1 MLSAFCVQL
10 SRENFI
16 VNVCTYQTQS
26 MEIYMEYASNGKANA
41 GLTTGIIGTSL
52 AGLLWANGA
61 NGGNGLLGGLFG
73 GGNRSYVQT
82 PEGKIGQLES
92 EIAFLRSENYA
103 DKVANEVYKA
113 LDAKI
118 SANMKEVYGFVIDL
132 DKRSALNAQ
141 GLQYENIITNN
152 KIDCCCDKMN
162 IKFEYE
168 NRLRDIADAAIM
180 TYVNATFLP
189 GTLKLPITSVCP
201 QPAPATTTT
210 GA

>member
-1 MLSAFCVQL
+1 
-10 SRENFI
+10 
-16 VNVCTYQTQS
+16 
-26 MEIYMEYASNGKANA
+26 MEYASNGKANA

-132 DKRSALNAQ
+132 DKRTALNAQ
-141 GLQYENIITNN
+141 GLAYENQITNN

-168 NRLRDIADAAIM
+168 NKLRDIADAAIM

-201 QPAPATTTT
+201 QPAQATSSTTT

>member
-1 MLSAFCVQL
+1 
-10 SRENFI
+10 
-16 VNVCTYQTQS
+16 
-26 MEIYMEYASNGKANA
+26 MEYASNGKANA

-73 GGNRSYVQT
+73 GGNRGYSQT
-82 PEGKIGQLES
+82 YEGKIGQLEA
-92 EIAFLRSENYA
+92 EIAFLRGENYA

-113 LDAKI
+113 LDEKI

-132 DKRSALNAQ
+132 DKRTALNAQ
-141 GLQYENIITNN
+141 GLAYENQITNN

-168 NRLRDIADAAIM
+168 NKLRDLADAAIM
-180 TYVNATFLP
+180 TYVNSNFLP
-189 GTLKLPITSVCP
+189 GTLKLPITSICP
-201 QPAPATTTT
+201 QPATPTTSSTT